1 MGVSFRMDGWLGN
14 SGIQPDGALAVGLG
28 SGPSPRRC
36 RVSRFPPRGGKKV
49 TRVTRAKPPSEA
61 RQKESSEAAS
71 PD

>member
-36 RVSRFPPRGGKKV
+36 RVSGATQFREQ
-49 TRVTRAKPPSEA
+49 SEA
-61 RQKESSEAAS
+61 ERK
-71 PD
+71 